1 MNIKEYLKEYRKIHK
16 TEIKQKQ
23 KEWYIKNKIKIL
35 IKVKNRYRK
44 NRKSILKYKKEY
56 GLKHRDRINKYLIE
70 KRKINIEFRILCNLR
85 KRLWK
90 VLKQNSKKSRTLE
103 LLGCSIRQ
111 LREHLQ
117 SQFRPG
123 MTWDNQ
129 GKWHIDHIRPCA
141 SFDMTRAEEQR
152 ACFNWQ
158 NLQPLWAKD
167 NFEKSDKILTRK
179 E

>member
-90 VLKQNSKKSRTLE
+90 VLKENSKSLRTIE
-103 LLGCSIRQ
+103 LLGCS
-111 LREHLQ
+111 LGKLKKYLEK
-117 SQFRPG
+117 QFKSG
-123 MTWDNQ
+123 MSWSNY
-129 GKWHIDHIRPCA
+129 GLWHIDHIKPCA
-141 SFDMTRAEEQR
+141 SFDLSKVSEQKK
-152 ACFNWQ
+152 CFYYS

-167 NFEKSDKILTRK
+167 NLSKKDKF
-179 E
+179 